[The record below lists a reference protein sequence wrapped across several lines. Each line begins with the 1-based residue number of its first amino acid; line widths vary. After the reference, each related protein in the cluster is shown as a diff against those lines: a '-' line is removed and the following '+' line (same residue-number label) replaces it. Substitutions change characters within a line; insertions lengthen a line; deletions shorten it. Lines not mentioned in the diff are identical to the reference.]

1 MFSTSSELATPA
13 EHPLD
18 FPLTMRMKLLALAPQ
33 FYVSDKNNQPIAY
46 VKQKLFKLKEDIRVY
61 ANEQQEQQLY
71 AIHADRV
78 IDFNA
83 VYHMSDTQNGQNLGA
98 LKRKGMRSLWK
109 AAYEVH
115 DANDM
120 PLYTVSEESA
130 FVRVMDALF
139 SELPIIGALSG
150 YVFNPSYLV
159 KDQQGRTVMRMK
171 KQPAF
176 WEGVFKMEAFA
187 PLPTLDKK
195 RLMLSLFMVV
205 VLERMRG

>member
-1 MFSTSSELATPA
+1 MNTLAPIHEEEL
-13 EHPLD
+13 H
-18 FPLTMRMKLLALAPQ
+18 FPITLRMKLLALAPQ

-139 SELPIIGALSG
+139 SELPIIGVLSG

-187 PLPTLDKK
+187 PLPALEKK